1 MQRWKRWVRAGH
13 VIIKEKERER
23 ERERKYIDF
32 EKDEENV
39 RAWEKNRE
47 IEREKRR
54 KEEQKD

>member
-1 MQRWKRWVRAGH
+1 MEAMSESRTCHHK
-13 VIIKEKERER
+13 RER

>member
-1 MQRWKRWVRAGH
+1 VRAGH

-39 RAWEKNRE
+39 RA
-47 IEREKRR
+47 
-54 KEEQKD
+54 

>member
-1 MQRWKRWVRAGH
+1 MRAGH

-39 RAWEKNRE
+39 RA
-47 IEREKRR
+47 
-54 KEEQKD
+54 